1 MLNQL
6 KEDYQGAYTKE
17 HVREL
22 EQMETL
28 LRMDRFDSGDAL
40 RLGNQIVREAE
51 KYGEDLIVRI
61 IRMTDELPV
70 FQYVGKDRGQRNIDF
85 AMKKSKTVMATGHC
99 SLWALVKEL
108 TDGGVD
114 TVFFQGS
121 DCLPVGGAFPVF
133 VDDKLSAVVT
143 TSGLHKGMDHVVV
156 VEAVCAVK
164 KVDIP
169 VFSGRY
175 I

>member
-61 IRMTDELPV
+61 IRMTD
-70 FQYVGKDRGQRNIDF
+70 
-85 AMKKSKTVMATGHC
+85 
-99 SLWALVKEL
+99 ALILFSFKAV
-108 TDGGVD
+108 TA
-114 TVFFQGS
+114 
-121 DCLPVGGAFPVF
+121 C
-133 VDDKLSAVVT
+133 LSAAR
-143 TSGLHKGMDHVVV
+143 SL
-156 VEAVCAVK
+156 
-164 KVDIP
+164 
-169 VFSGRY
+169 FSSM
-175 I
+175 INCLLL